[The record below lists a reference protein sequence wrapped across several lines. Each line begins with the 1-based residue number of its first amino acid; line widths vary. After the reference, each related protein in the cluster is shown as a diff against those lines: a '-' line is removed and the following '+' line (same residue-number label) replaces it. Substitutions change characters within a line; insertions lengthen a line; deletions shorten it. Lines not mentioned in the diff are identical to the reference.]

1 MAKEIQLTAEGL
13 RKLKEELELRSTT
26 KREEILERIKDA
38 RSQGDLS
45 ENSEYDQAREDQGFN
60 EGRIQELEEM
70 IKNAVVIDE
79 DINND
84 DNGDVVNLGSTVML
98 EDVEFG
104 DVETYTIVGTVEA
117 DPFNGLISND
127 SPVGAA
133 VLGKKAGDEVEVIT
147 PSGRLQYKIV
157 EIKAKE

>member
-13 RKLKEELELRSTT
+13 RKLKEELEYRSTV
-26 KREEILERIKDA
+26 KREGILERIKDA

-79 DINND
+79 DSNSE
-84 DNGDVVNLGSTVML
+84 DNGDVVNLGSTVVL

-104 DVETYTIVGTVEA
+104 DQETYTIVGTVEA

-133 VLGKKAGDEVEVIT
+133 VLGKKAGDEVEAIT
-147 PSGRLQYKIV
+147 PAGRLKYKIV